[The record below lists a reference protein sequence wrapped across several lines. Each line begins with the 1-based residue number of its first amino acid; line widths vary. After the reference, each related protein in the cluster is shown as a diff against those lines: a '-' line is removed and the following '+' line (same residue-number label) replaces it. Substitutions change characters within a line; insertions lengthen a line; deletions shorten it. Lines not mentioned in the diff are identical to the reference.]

1 MSKYYLAYGSNLNL
15 EHINNLCP
23 GIKKV
28 GSMMLQGYELEFKKY
43 LTIKEN
49 KECSIPVGIF
59 EVNDY
64 EEKRIDRYENYP
76 VLYRK
81 ENILINVN
89 GVPSY
94 GFIYIM
100 NENTY
105 DITPPSNDYL
115 QRVIKGYSDFGFD
128 QKYIIDALNK
138 TYK

>member
-1 MSKYYLAYGSNLNL
+1 
-15 EHINNLCP
+15 
-23 GIKKV
+23 
-28 GSMMLQGYELEFKKY
+28 MLQGYELEFKKY

-49 KECSIPVGIF
+49 KESSIPVGIF

-64 EEKRIDRYENYP
+64 EEKRIDRYESFP

-81 ENILINVN
+81 ENILININ

-115 QRVIKGYSDFGFD
+115 QRVIKG
-128 QKYIIDALNK
+128 
-138 TYK
+138 